1 MRPFRTPPLLF
12 ALLAS
17 SVIGLPALAEAPV
30 AANPSVP
37 PVVVPRL
44 DPAAEAFRD
53 GLGRSL
59 AGTAEG
65 ERAAIDGFFAARGYT
80 PFWTEPGSPRATALI
95 DALAAAGDQ
104 ALPAGRYDAE
114 GLGLGASEAGPERE
128 VVLTRAYL
136 AYAGDLSSGVID
148 PSAVDDEI
156 TRRPVRAPA

>member
-12 ALLAS
+12 TLLAS
-17 SVIGLPALAEAPV
+17 SAIGLPALAEAPV

-37 PVVVPRL
+37 PVVEPRL

-53 GLGRSL
+53 GLRRSL

-80 PFWTEPGSPRATALI
+80 PFWTEPGSPRATELI

-136 AYAGDLSSGVID
+136 AYAGDLSS
-148 PSAVDDEI
+148 A
-156 TRRPVRAPA
+156 